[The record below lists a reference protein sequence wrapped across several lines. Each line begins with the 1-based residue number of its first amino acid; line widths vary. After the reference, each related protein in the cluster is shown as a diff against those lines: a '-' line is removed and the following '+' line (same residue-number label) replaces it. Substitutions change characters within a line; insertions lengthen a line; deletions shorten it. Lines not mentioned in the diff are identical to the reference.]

1 MADLPAIKARLGDT
15 TYYILSMKAGELISR
30 VKIPQEL
37 DGWDS
42 MSIEERYQRDINYGR
57 VRTQIAPYLANDDS
71 RFFGALIVAAMNF
84 DEEEAFEPL
93 TEVTTKGLPR
103 SYRVP
108 ATSMG
113 FLVFNGGEVL
123 VPLDGQHRLAAIEFA
138 VTGRDERKN
147 PIAGVPAC
155 SQLAEEDV
163 TVILVPYKPDKARK
177 IFTKVNR
184 YANPTT
190 TGQNIVTDDDDFH
203 AVLTR
208 EIANELIG
216 GRLAKYKSN
225 TLTPKDSEFT
235 TLGIIYNCNKEII
248 THAFPVGKIDT
259 SHLPSIEAQ
268 RLYREKVR
276 SVWEVLL
283 QEVAVFVDAL
293 SDKSSA
299 GDKRRQEIRETSLL
313 GKPVGQ
319 ECLVRAFLRLTET
332 MGEAAACKRLNALP
346 WTLTSK
352 NLETWQGV
360 LWTGGME
367 GKILTKQRPLAT
379 KFIAY
384 LAGEPLDND
393 KKTELLAE
401 YRSLFPESERPH
413 RRLPKPV
420 RVR

>member
-15 TYYILSMKAGELISR
+15 TYYILSMKAGELINR
-30 VKIPQEL
+30 VKVPKEL
-37 DGWDS
+37 EGWDTK
-42 MSIEERYQRDINYGR
+42 SIEERYQRDINYHR
-57 VRTQIAPYLANDDS
+57 VRTQIAPYLANDES
-71 RFFGALIVAAMNF
+71 RFFGALIVTAMNF

-138 VTGRDERKN
+138 VTGRDEKKQD
-147 PIAGVPAC
+147 IAGVPAC

-163 TVILVPYKPDKARK
+163 TVILVPYRPDKARK

-184 YANPTT
+184 YAKPTT
-190 TGQNIVTDDDDFH
+190 TGQNIVTDDDDIY

-208 EIANELIG
+208 EVANELIG
-216 GRLAKYKSN
+216 SRLAKYKSN

-235 TLGIIYNCNKEII
+235 TLGIVYNCNREII
-248 THAFPVGKIDT
+248 AKTFPVGKLDT
-259 SHLPSIEAQ
+259 THLPSSEAQ
-268 RLYREKVR
+268 HLYREKVR
-276 SVWEVLL
+276 SVWEILL
-283 QEVAVFVDAL
+283 QEIEVFADAL

-299 GDKRRQEIRETSLL
+299 GDTRRQEIRETNLL

-319 ECLVRAFLRLTET
+319 ECLVRAFLRLTDT

-346 WTLTSK
+346 WTLNSK
-352 NLETWQGV
+352 NLEIWQRV
-360 LWTGGME
+360 LWAGGME

-384 LAGEPLDND
+384 LAGEPLNNE

-401 YRSLFPESERPH
+401 YRSLFPESEQPRKQ
-413 RRLPKPV
+413 LPKPIKGS
-420 RVR
+420 